1 MELLNFILFCTS
13 FSFLSFS
20 TFCNLMMMNL
30 FLRVVYKLNIMS
42 LDGFDP
48 IILFMNIINILL
60 HLFVFYTTNLME
72 SLGKNNWCNWLFTN
86 YNYFNNKYVGIK
98 NTIIHSI
105 TLGPLKFLMG
115 KLVKS
120 NNQPNQS
127 NQSNPTM
134 EPFNITNII
143 QQIKLENRNGIN
155 NGFQTIPNIKKQQI
169 DSNIQLNTNKEI
181 SNFLDNLLVNNKTD

>member
-1 MELLNFILFCTS
+1 
-13 FSFLSFS
+13 
-20 TFCNLMMMNL
+20 
-30 FLRVVYKLNIMS
+30 MS

-48 IILFMNIINILL
+48 IILFMNVINILL
-60 HLFVFYTTNLME
+60 HLFVFYISNLVD
-72 SLGKNNWCNWLFTN
+72 SLGKNNWCNWIFTK
-86 YNYFNNKYVGIK
+86 YSYFNNKYVGIK

-105 TLGPLKFLMG
+105 TLFPLKFLMG
-115 KLVKS
+115 KLVNKS
-120 NNQPNQS
+120 NNQP

-155 NGFQTIPNIKKQQI
+155 NGVQTIPNIKKQVI
-169 DSNIQLNTNKEI
+169 DPSIQLNTNKEI